1 MNTTSDQEE
10 LDLLNQLLQAEGIDR
25 QMADDTFPRL
35 PDDVEAQ
42 ASFQQ
47 ERLWLLHELDPSS
60 AGMNI
65 SAAVRL
71 TGRLNVAALEQALG
85 ELVHRHESLRT
96 TFALGATCLAQV
108 IAPTSAFFLPVEDLG
123 NLPEENRAAIVGARV
138 REATV
143 CAFDLRRGP
152 LFRARLLRCGERE
165 HVLVVALHHIIADG
179 WSIGVFTGELGALY
193 GAFAAGKVSP
203 LQPLPARYRD
213 YAAWQRKT
221 LGAARLRA
229 GLDYWLERLRDLPA
243 LELPTDRRRL
253 VRPGPIIGG
262 RCPISFPRELCEKLR
277 RLGEAEGATL
287 AMGVLASF
295 QALLHRYTGQSDI
308 AVGIPVANRTHADLE
323 GLIGFF
329 VNMLVIRTDCGG
341 RPSLR
346 ELVRRVRDETL
357 AAYDWQD
364 IPFQLIVDE
373 VNPQRH
379 ANRHPL
385 FQVSLAFQNTPRV
398 DLVLPELALSRVDE
412 DQTARFDLEVFLSE
426 AEGRLGGDIAYDQ
439 RLFDAETVAR
449 LAGNWRNLLGAAV
462 QSPET
467 AVALLPLID
476 STERHAVIEACNS
489 TIRPL
494 PERGLLARFADQV
507 RLKPGAP
514 AVVGNG
520 EVWSFAEI
528 SERAARVAACLR
540 ARGFGPEQVAGV
552 WMGRRPELVAAVL
565 GILEAGG
572 AYLPLDPTY
581 PVDRLNFMINDSRAT
596 VVLGQTIPSGAPA
609 ELWLNVDKI
618 LNTPAPDDESRFM
631 VGNEADPRT
640 LAYVIYTSG
649 STGIPKGTEITRAG
663 LFNYVAWATE
673 TYEVAEGEG
682 APLHTSIAFD
692 LTVTALFPPLLAG
705 RPVRLVPESA
715 GVGGIAATLRGGV
728 NASPVKLTP
737 AHLRILNDLVPA
749 AEASG
754 LARVMVIGGEQLLP
768 EHVAFWR
775 RHAPATR
782 LINEY
787 GPTETVVGCCVYEVT
802 DSDLSKEAVPI
813 GYPIPNTRLYVLDA
827 ELEPLPVGVPGELW
841 IAGSGVA
848 RGYRYQPDLT
858 ADRFRPDPFS
868 PRPGRRMYRTGD
880 RVQRRKD
887 GALEFLGRMDD
898 QLKLRAYR
906 VEPGEIEAALERH
919 EAVHEAVVIMREGRP
934 GNQRLIGYVVPD
946 LARAKA
952 ALGAERWDAEHVH
965 QWRMMFD
972 QNYRQ
977 PPPADDP
984 TFNIIGWNSSYD
996 GRPMPAGEIRQWL
1009 DHTVHQLTVS
1019 APRRV
1024 LELGF
1029 GSGLILFAI
1038 APQCEEYV
1046 GTDFSSASV
1055 ETVGRL
1061 AAERSLQQVR
1071 LLQREANDFTGL
1083 LTQHYDCVIIN
1094 SVVQYFS
1101 GIDYLLAVLR
1111 GAVAAATPGG
1121 MVFVGDVRSLP
1132 LLPAYHASVQFFR
1145 AADTTTRE
1153 EVADRIRRAIANEE
1167 ELVIDPDFFHA
1178 LPQLLPE
1185 IARVEIRPRTSSA
1198 CNELTKFRYD
1208 VFLWIGLASSR
1219 EIKRTDPERKLA
1231 MNVAAALAE
1240 DLRVL
1245 AWVKGEG
1252 SAETVGEMCAELRR
1266 SGSAPALI
1274 CGPEGSLACD
1284 ISRPWRSYANNP
1296 QQTKLTRAL
1305 VPVLRAHLKDRLPE
1319 YMIPS
1324 AFVLLDRMPLTVN
1337 GKVDRRMLPPPP
1349 EPASAPE
1356 SACTPPRGPEEE
1368 VLAEIFADLLGL
1380 ARVGVTDNFFELG
1393 GHSLLATQVVTR
1405 VRRTFGIELPLPLI
1419 FEAPTVAGVAEKLI
1433 EFRGRTKE
1441 LPPLL
1446 VPVKR
1451 DRPLPLTFSQ
1461 ERLRFLELLA
1471 PGSATFHVPMLLRL
1485 TGVLNRPAMARA
1497 FGELRR
1503 RHEVLRTTFHE
1514 ENGRQVQV
1522 VEPPEVFEL
1531 PCVDLTDRAETQREP
1546 EAHSLAIM
1554 EVARPFDFA
1563 RGPFLRAVLYRLK
1576 PEEHLLL
1583 VVTHHIVS
1591 DGWSMEVAVRELTS
1605 LYAAFRRGE
1614 PSPLPELS
1622 LQYGDYACW
1631 QRQWMQG
1638 ETLAEHLAYW
1648 RERLADAP
1656 TVDLPTDFARPA
1668 VLSGR
1673 GERLCYSMPRELSER
1688 LSRVARERG
1697 ATLYMALL
1705 AGFYAWLQ
1713 RESGQDDIVVGT
1725 SVANREQY
1733 EIESLIG
1740 FFVNIL
1746 ALRTDAGDNP
1756 TYGDFIERTRQ
1767 VCLEAYKHQDVPFE
1781 AVVEAVALRRDLS
1794 RVPLCEVV
1802 FAFLNTPR
1810 PVLELEGLRIAEER
1824 LDVDTAKFDLMLMM
1838 NETADGLE
1846 AVWEFSTDLFVT
1858 ESVARFAAH
1867 FTTLLQAATAAPDT
1881 QLHELPLTS
1890 ASELRNQVNEWND
1903 AALLTP
1909 PETTVQKVWEQ
1920 IAAADP
1926 SGVVLKQG
1934 KTEATRG
1941 ELNARANRL
1950 AHYLRTV
1957 GVRPEV
1963 PVALMMD
1970 RSCDAVTAML
1980 AVLKAGGYFV
1990 PLNPDDPLERISQLL
2005 DDIKPGVV
2013 LIQEHLADR
2022 LPTLF
2027 AYVLAVD
2034 AESET
2039 FAEESPDDLPQ
2050 LNAPDSLAY
2059 VMYTSGSTGVPKG
2072 VAVPHRAILRLVHMP
2087 NFLSVRP
2094 GDVFLQAAPLSFDA
2108 SVFEIWTP
2116 LLCRG
2121 RLELMPPGPA
2131 SLAEIAEVM
2140 QRGGVTIAFF
2150 TTGLFNQLVDH
2161 HLDAF
2166 RGLRQ
2171 LITGGEVCS
2180 VAHFQKLMTS
2190 LPGLRLIHAYGPT
2203 ENTVFTSCHTVSNSG
2218 ALTKTV
2224 PIGRPIN
2231 GTRILI
2237 LDAELNPV
2245 PTGVPGELY
2254 TGGVGLARGYLRK
2267 PDATADRFVPD
2278 PFSGVPGA
2286 RLYRTG
2292 DRARWLVDGTTEF
2305 LGRLDQQ
2312 IKLRGFRIECGE
2324 IEAALRR
2331 HPTVRDAAV
2340 VAHTP
2345 ASGDNQLAAYV
2356 TPAEGSM
2363 PEPAKLRE
2371 FLAARLPDYMVPA
2384 QFVVLSELPLGRTGK
2399 VNRAALHLPYTA
2411 EAPAQTGGL
2420 GPRSALEFRLVR
2432 IWEEVFGVVPIGVR
2446 DGFFDLGGH
2455 SLLATRL
2462 LAEVER
2468 RLDARISL
2476 NTLFQHGTIEAMADA
2491 IVTGRGGQAFSPLV
2505 AIKPEGD
2512 RPPFFCVHPGGG
2524 SVVSYFALAENFP
2537 ADQPFYGLQAPGL
2550 DGKMA
2555 PLRSV
2560 EALAAMHLQAIRSVF
2575 PDGPYHL
2582 GGHSFGGSVA
2592 YEMACQLERENHGL
2606 LGTLVIL
2613 DHAAPARV
2621 RADVIGEPTDAEV
2634 LAFIGRQMG
2643 AHFSVDLALSAE
2655 ELSALDQDA
2664 RLELF
2669 LERAKSVGIAPPGAN
2684 VGMVAGLVSVY
2695 QASLYAMLRYQP
2707 GPLMHGLT
2715 LFRTPAF
2722 ASETS
2727 DDESAGWAALVR
2739 GSVRVFDAEGNHN
2752 TMLRAPHVSSLA
2764 AAVAA
2769 ELPVI

>member
-10 LDLLNQLLQAEGIDR
+10 LELLNRLLQEEGIDR
-25 QMADDTFPRL
+25 RMADTFPRL
-35 PDDVEAQ
+35 PDDVETQ

-47 ERLWLLHELDPSS
+47 ERLWLLHELDPNS
-60 AGMNI
+60 AGMNM

-71 TGRLNVAALEQALG
+71 TGRLDVTALEQALG

-96 TFALGATCLAQV
+96 TFAPGTTFLAQV
-108 IAPTSAFFLPVEDLG
+108 IAPASAFFLPVEDLS
-123 NLPEENRAAIVGARV
+123 NVPEEKRAPILVARV
-138 REATV
+138 REATG
-143 CAFDLRRGP
+143 CSFDLRRGP
-152 LFRARLLRCGERE
+152 LFRARLIRCGERE

-179 WSIGVFTGELGALY
+179 WSIGVFTSELGALY
-193 GAFAAGKVSP
+193 RAFAAGQVSP
-203 LQPLPARYRD
+203 LPALPVRYRD

-221 LGAARLRA
+221 LGTARLRA
-229 GLDYWLERLRDLPA
+229 GLDYWRERLRDLPA
-243 LELPTDRRRL
+243 LEFPTDRRRPI
-253 VRPGPIIGG
+253 RPGPIIGG
-262 RCPISFPRELCEKLR
+262 RCPISFPPELCESLR
-277 RLGEAEGATL
+277 RLGEAEGTTL

-295 QALLHRYTGQSDI
+295 QALLARYTTQSDI

-346 ELVRRVRDETL
+346 ELMRRVRDETL
-357 AAYDWQD
+357 AAYEWQD
-364 IPFQLIVDE
+364 IPFQLVVDE
-373 VNPQRH
+373 LKPQRR

-412 DQTARFDLEVFLSE
+412 DQTARFDLEVFLGE
-426 AEGRLGGDIAYDQ
+426 RAGGLEGVIAYDQ
-439 RLFDAETVAR
+439 RLLDTETVAR
-449 LAGNWRNLLGAAV
+449 LARNWLNLLGAAV
-462 QSPET
+462 RSPDGP
-467 AVALLPLID
+467 VALLPLID
-476 STERHAVIEACNS
+476 SAERHAVIEACNS
-489 TIRPL
+489 TFRPL
-494 PERGLLARFADQV
+494 PQRGLLARLADQV
-507 RLKPGAP
+507 RLRPNAP
-514 AVVGNG
+514 AVIGNG
-520 EVWSFAEI
+520 VVWSFAEI
-528 SERAARVAACLR
+528 SRRAAHLATCLR
-540 ARGFGPEQVAGV
+540 TRGFGPEQVAGV
-552 WMGRRPELVAAVL
+552 WMGRRPELVAAIL

-581 PVDRLNFMINDSRAT
+581 PVERLNFMISDSRAT
-596 VVLGQTIPSGAPA
+596 VVLGQTLPAGSPVGLWMNVDEILGAPA
-609 ELWLNVDKI
+609 Q
-618 LNTPAPDDESRFM
+618 ADEGRSI
-631 VGNEADPRT
+631 VGNEPDPQT

-649 STGIPKGTEITRAG
+649 STGHPKGTEITRSG
-663 LFNYVAWATE
+663 LLNYVAWAIE
-673 TYEVAEGEG
+673 AYEAAESGG

-692 LTVTALFPPLLAG
+692 LTVTSLFPPLLAG
-705 RPVRLVPESA
+705 QPVTLVQESA
-715 GVGGIAATLRGGV
+715 GVGGLAATLQGGV
-728 NASPVKLTP
+728 HASPVKLTP
-737 AHLRILNDLVPA
+737 AHLRILNDLLPSA
-749 AEASG
+749 AASD
-754 LARVMVIGGEQLLP
+754 LVRVMVIGGEQLLP
-768 EHVAFWR
+768 EQVAFWR

-787 GPTETVVGCCVYEVT
+787 GPTETVVGCCVHEVT

-813 GYPIPNTRLYVLDA
+813 GYPIANTRLYVLDPN
-827 ELEPLPVGVPGELW
+827 LEPLPVGVPGELW
-841 IAGSGVA
+841 IAGAGLA
-848 RGYRYQPDLT
+848 RGYRYRPDLT

-868 PRPGRRMYRTGD
+868 SDPGARMYCTGD
-880 RVQRRKD
+880 RVRRRVD
-887 GALEFLGRMDD
+887 GALEFLGRVDH
-898 QLKLRAYR
+898 QLKLRGHR
-906 VEPGEIEAALERH
+906 IEPGEIEAALERH
-919 EAVHEAVVIMREGRP
+919 EAVHEAVVIKREDRP
-934 GNQRLIGYVVPD
+934 GDQRLVAYVVPE
-946 LARAKA
+946 LTRAKA
-952 ALGAERWDAEHVH
+952 AVGAERWDSELVQ

-977 PPPADDP
+977 PPPATDP

-996 GRPMPAGEIRQWL
+996 GRPMPAGEIREWL
-1009 DHTVHQLTVS
+1009 DDTVRQLTVS

-1061 AAERSLQQVR
+1061 AAERCLQQVR

-1083 LTQHYDCVIIN
+1083 PTRKYDCVIIN

-1101 GIDYLLAVLR
+1101 GVDYLLAVLR

-1121 MVFVGDVRSLP
+1121 VVFVGDVRSLP
-1132 LLPAYHASVQFFR
+1132 LLAAYHASVQFFR
-1145 AADTTTRE
+1145 AGDAEMRE
-1153 EVADRIRRAIANEE
+1153 ELANRLRRAMAHEE

-1185 IARVEIRPRTSSA
+1185 ITRVEIRPRTGSA

-1208 VFLWIGLASSR
+1208 VFLYISAVPGSAKFS
-1219 EIKRTDPERKLA
+1219 TDPERKMA
-1231 MNVAAALAE
+1231 TNVAAALAE

-1245 AWVKGEG
+1245 AWLEGEG
-1252 SAETVGEMCAELRR
+1252 AAETVGGMREQLRR
-1266 SGSAPALI
+1266 SGKAAALV
-1274 CGPEGSLACD
+1274 CGPEGSLPRD
-1284 ISRPWRSYANNP
+1284 ISRPWTSYANDP
-1296 QQTKLTRAL
+1296 QHAKLARAL

-1319 YMIPS
+1319 YTIPS
-1324 AFVLLDRMPLTVN
+1324 AFVLLSRFPLTVN
-1337 GKVDRRMLPPPP
+1337 GKVDRRMLPPPIDPAFGP
-1349 EPASAPE
+1349 EAAY
-1356 SACTPPRGPEEE
+1356 APPRGPEEE

-1380 ARVGVTDNFFELG
+1380 PRVGVTDNFFDLG

-1405 VRRTFGIELPLPLI
+1405 VRHTFGVEIPLALI
-1419 FEAPTVAGVAEKLI
+1419 FEAPRVASLAEKLA
-1433 EFRGRTKE
+1433 EFRGRADDP
-1441 LPPLL
+1441 LPLL
-1446 VPVKR
+1446 GPVRR

-1471 PGSATFHVPMLLRL
+1471 PGSATFHVPALLRL
-1485 TGVLNRPAMARA
+1485 TGALDAAAMGRA
-1497 FGELRR
+1497 LGELRR

-1514 ENGRQVQV
+1514 EYGRPVQV
-1522 VEPPEVFEL
+1522 IEQPEPFEL
-1531 PCVDLTDRAETQREP
+1531 PCVDMTDRAETLREA
-1546 EAHSLAIM
+1546 EARSLATA

-1563 RGPFLRAVLYRLK
+1563 RGPFLRATLYRLTAT
-1576 PEEHLLL
+1576 EHLLL

-1591 DGWSMEVAVRELTS
+1591 DGWSMDVAVRELS
-1605 LYAAFRRGE
+1605 ALYAAFRRGE

-1638 ETLAEHLAYW
+1638 ETLARHVAYW

-1656 TVDLPTDFARPA
+1656 VLDLPTDFVRPA

-1673 GERLCYSMPRELSER
+1673 GKRLPFTLSRELTER
-1688 LSRVARERG
+1688 VADVARERG

-1725 SVANREQY
+1725 PIANRQQY

-1740 FFVNIL
+1740 FFVNML

-1767 VCLEAYKHQDVPFE
+1767 VCLEAYRHQDVPFE
-1781 AVVEAVALRRDLS
+1781 AVVEAVGLRRDQS

-1802 FAFLNTPR
+1802 FVLLNTPWTE
-1810 PVLELEGLRIAEER
+1810 LGLEGLRIAEER
-1824 LDVDTAKFDLMLMM
+1824 LEVDTAKFDLMLMM
-1838 NETADGLE
+1838 SETSNGL
-1846 AVWEFSTDLFVT
+1846 AGVWEFSTDLFT
-1858 ESVARFAAH
+1858 AESVTRFAAH
-1867 FTTLLQAATAAPDT
+1867 FTTLLQAAAAAPDAR
-1881 QLHELPLTS
+1881 LGDLPLTS
-1890 ASELRNQVNEWND
+1890 TTELRHQLDEWND
-1903 AALLTP
+1903 AAQLTP
-1909 PETTVQKVWEQ
+1909 PETTVQAIWEE
-1920 IAAADP
+1920 IAAANP

-1934 KTEATRG
+1934 SSVLTRG

-1950 AHYLRTV
+1950 AHYLQTV
-1957 GVRPEV
+1957 GVQPEV
-1963 PVALMMD
+1963 AVALMMD

-2013 LIQEHLADR
+2013 LIQEHLAER

-2039 FAEESPDDLPQ
+2039 FAGESPDDLPR

-2072 VAVPHRAILRLVHMP
+2072 VAVPHRAILRLVYMP
-2087 NFLSVRP
+2087 NFLSVTSD
-2094 GDVFLQAAPLSFDA
+2094 DVFLQVAPLSFDA
-2108 SVFEIWTP
+2108 SVFEIWMP
-2116 LLCRG
+2116 LLRG
-2121 RLELMPPGPA
+2121 ARLEVMPPGQA
-2131 SLAEIAEVM
+2131 SLAEIGETL
-2140 QRGGVTIAFF
+2140 QRAGVTIAFF
-2150 TTGLFNQLVDH
+2150 TTGLFNQMVDH
-2161 HLDAF
+2161 HPSVF

-2171 LITGGEVCS
+2171 LIAGGDVCS
-2180 VAHFQKLMTS
+2180 VAHFQKLMTA
-2190 LPGLRLIHAYGPT
+2190 LPGLRLINGYGPT

-2218 ALTKTV
+2218 ALTKSV

-2231 GTRILI
+2231 GTRVLI
-2237 LDAELNPV
+2237 LDPQLNPV
-2245 PTGVPGELY
+2245 PPGVPGELY
-2254 TGGVGLARGYLRK
+2254 TGGAGLARGYLRK
-2267 PDATADRFVPD
+2267 PEATADRFVPD
-2278 PFSGVPGA
+2278 AFSGVPGA

-2292 DRARWLVDGTTEF
+2292 DRARWLVDGTIEF

-2340 VAHTP
+2340 VVHTS
-2345 ASGDNQLAAYV
+2345 ASGDSQLAAYV
-2356 TPAEGSM
+2356 TPSQRSM
-2363 PEPAKLRE
+2363 PEAAKLRE
-2371 FLAARLPDYMVPA
+2371 FLAARLPGYMVPA
-2384 QFVVLSELPLGRTGK
+2384 YFISLPELPLGRTGK
-2399 VNRAALHLPYTA
+2399 VNRAALRPPDTV

-2432 IWEEVFGVVPIGVR
+2432 IWEEVFGAARIGVR

-2455 SLLATRL
+2455 SLLAIRL
-2462 LAEVER
+2462 LAEVEH
-2468 RLDARISL
+2468 RLGVRVSL
-2476 NTLFQHGTIEAMADA
+2476 NTLFQHGTIEAMAEA
-2491 IVTGRGGQAFSPLV
+2491 IRTGGGGEAFSPLV
-2505 AIKPEGD
+2505 PIKPEGK
-2512 RPPFFCVHPGGG
+2512 RSPFFCVHPGGG
-2524 SVVSYFALAENFP
+2524 SVLSYFTLAENFP
-2537 ADQPFYGLQAPGL
+2537 ADRPFYGLQAPGL
-2550 DGKMA
+2550 DGEMA

-2560 EALAAMHLQAIRSVF
+2560 EALATTHLRAIRSTF

-2592 YEMACQLERENHGL
+2592 YEMACQLAKENQGL
-2606 LGTLVIL
+2606 LGAVVIL

-2621 RADVIGEPTDAEV
+2621 QADVIGEPTDAEV
-2634 LAFIGRQMG
+2634 LAFIGRQIG
-2643 AHFSVDLALSAE
+2643 THFGVELALSAE
-2655 ELSALDQDA
+2655 ELSELPQDA

-2669 LERAKSVGIAPPGAN
+2669 LERAKSAGIAPPGAN
-2684 VGMVAGLVSVY
+2684 VAMVAGLVSVY
-2695 QASLYAMLRYQP
+2695 QASLYALLRYHP

-2715 LFRTPAF
+2715 LFRTATF
-2722 ASETS
+2722 AAETS

-2739 GSVRVFDAEGNHN
+2739 GRVSIFSAEGDHN
-2752 TMLRAPHVSSLA
+2752 TMLRAPHVAPLA
-2764 AAVAA
+2764 AALVA
-2769 ELPVI
+2769 ELEAI